1 MPDVL
6 IMDTCDCLIVG
17 GGPAGSSCA
26 RALLRAG
33 LDVLVLDKAVFPR
46 DKICAGWITPAVVDE
61 LELDLADYRSR
72 RTLQPITAFRTG
84 LIGGAPVSTQFDRP
98 VSYGIRR
105 CEFDQ
110 YLLERSGARTR
121 LGEPLKDLRR
131 DQDEWIVNDGI
142 RTRLVIG
149 AGGHFCPVAR
159 LMSEE
164 SDNRNE
170 GVVLAQEI
178 EFEMTSAEISTCRV
192 EPAVPELYFCDDLLG
207 YAWCFR
213 KGNFLNIGLG
223 REGETRLSA
232 HVAAFC
238 EWLQKEGR
246 IPVGTLSRFHGHA
259 YRLYR
264 GRPRRPTSDGVLLIG
279 DSAGLAY
286 PQSGE
291 GIRPAIESGL
301 MAARVIVDAAGDYRR
316 TVLANLDRRM
326 AGRFGKLETRPS
338 RKSLIPAAWRQAV
351 ARRLLATRWFTRH
364 VLIKRWFLHAHQA
377 ALAPISREFAMT
389 ATT

>member
-1 MPDVL
+1 MN
-6 IMDTCDCLIVG
+6 TCDCLVVG
-17 GGPAGSSCA
+17 GGPAGSSFA
-26 RALLRAG
+26 RALTRAG

-46 DKICAGWITPAVVDE
+46 DKVCAGWITPAVVDE
-61 LELDLADYRSR
+61 LELDLADYASE

-84 LIGGAPVSTQFDRP
+84 LIGGRAVSTKYDRP

-105 CEFDQ
+105 CEFDH
-110 YLLERSGARTR
+110 YLLERSGARLR
-121 LGEPLKDLRR
+121 LGEPLKSMRR
-131 DQDEWIVNDGI
+131 EQDTWIVNDDI
-142 RTRLVIG
+142 RTSVVVG

-159 LMSEE
+159 LMSADGD
-164 SDNRNE
+164 SRDA

-178 EFEMTSAEISTCRV
+178 EFEMSPAELAECRV
-192 EPAVPELYFCDDLLG
+192 EPDVPELYFCDDLLG

-223 REGETRLSA
+223 REGETRLSS
-232 HVAAFC
+232 HVATFC
-238 EWLQKEGR
+238 QWLQKVGR
-246 IPVGTLSRFHGHA
+246 IPGGTLDRFHGHA

-264 GRPRRPTSDGVLLIG
+264 GRPRRANADGVVLAG

-316 TVLANLDRRM
+316 AVLTDLDRRL
-326 AGRFGKLETRPS
+326 ARRFGKLQSKPS
-338 RKSLIPAAWRQAV
+338 SGGLVPSAWRQAV
-351 ARRLLATRWFTRH
+351 ARRLLTTRWFTRH
-364 VLIKRWFLHAHQA
+364 VLINRWFLHAHQA
-377 ALAPISREFAMT
+377 ALAPISRQFLLT
-389 ATT
+389 DKPVPR

>member
-1 MPDVL
+1 MN
-6 IMDTCDCLIVG
+6 TCDCLVVG

-26 RALLRAG
+26 RALTRAG

-46 DKICAGWITPAVVDE
+46 DKVCAGWITPAVVDE
-61 LELDLADYRSR
+61 LELDLADYGRE

-84 LIGGAPVSTQFDRP
+84 LIGGRAVATKYDRP

-105 CEFDQ
+105 CEFDH
-110 YLLERSGARTR
+110 YLLERSGARLR
-121 LGEPLKDLRR
+121 LGEPLESMRR
-131 DQDEWIVNDGI
+131 EQDTWIVNDDI
-142 RTRLVIG
+142 RTPVVVG

-159 LMSEE
+159 LMSDEDE
-164 SDNRNE
+164 GRDA

-178 EFEMTSAEISTCRV
+178 EFEMSPAELAECRA
-192 EPAVPELYFCDDLLG
+192 EPDVPELYFCDDLLG

-213 KGNFLNIGLG
+213 KGDFLNIGLG
-223 REGETRLSA
+223 REGETRLSS

-246 IPVGTLSRFHGHA
+246 IPGGTLARFHGHA

-264 GRPRRPTSDGVLLIG
+264 GRPRRANADGVVLVG

-301 MAARVIVDAAGDYRR
+301 MAARVIVDAADDYRR
-316 TVLANLDRRM
+316 AALANLDRRL
-326 AGRFGKLETRPS
+326 AARFGKRQSKPS
-338 RKSLIPAAWRQAV
+338 SGGLIPAAWRQAI
-351 ARRLLATRWFTRH
+351 ARRLLTTRWFTRH
-364 VLIKRWFLHAHQA
+364 VLINRWFLHAHQA
-377 ALAPISREFAMT
+377 ALAPISRQFVLT
-389 ATT
+389 AAT

>member
-1 MPDVL
+1 
-6 IMDTCDCLIVG
+6 MDTCDCLIVG

-26 RALLRAG
+26 RALVRAG

-61 LELDLADYRSR
+61 LELDLADYGSE
-72 RTLQPITAFRTG
+72 RTLQPITAFHTG
-84 LIGGAPVSTQFDRP
+84 LIGGRAVSTKYDHP

-105 CEFDQ
+105 CEFDH
-110 YLLERSGARTR
+110 YLLERSGARLR
-121 LGEPLKDLRR
+121 LGEPFESMRR
-131 DQDEWIVNDGI
+131 EQDDWIVNDDI
-142 RTRLVIG
+142 RARLVVG

-164 SDNRNE
+164 DDDRNE

-178 EFEMTSAEISTCRV
+178 EFEMTPEEVSACRV
-192 EPAVPELYFCDDLLG
+192 EPSVPELYFCNDLLG

-232 HVAAFC
+232 HVVAFC

-246 IPVGTLSRFHGHA
+246 IPVGTLARFHGHA

-264 GRPRRPTSDGVLLIG
+264 GRPRRATADGVLLVG

-301 MAARVIVDAAGDYRR
+301 MAARVIVDAAGNYRR
-316 TVLANLDRRM
+316 AVLSNLDRRL
-326 AGRFGKLETRPS
+326 AARFGKLQSKPAS
-338 RKSLIPAAWRQAV
+338 GGLIPAAWRQAV
-351 ARRLLATRWFTRH
+351 ARKLLTTRWFTRH
-364 VLIKRWFLHAHQA
+364 VLINRWFLHTHQA
-377 ALAPISREFAMT
+377 GLAPISREFVLSA
-389 ATT
+389 AT

>member
-1 MPDVL
+1 
-6 IMDTCDCLIVG
+6 MDTCDCLVVG

-26 RALLRAG
+26 RALVRAG

-46 DKICAGWITPAVVDE
+46 DKVCAGWITPAVVDE
-61 LELDLADYRSR
+61 LELDLADYRR
-72 RTLQPITAFRTG
+72 ERTLQPITAFRTG
-84 LIGGAPVSTQFDRP
+84 LIGGRPVSTQYDRP

-105 CEFDQ
+105 CEFDH
-110 YLLERSGARTR
+110 YLLEYSGARLR
-121 LGEPLKDLRR
+121 LGEPLRNLRR
-131 DQDEWIVNDGI
+131 EQDMWIVNDEI
-142 RTRLVIG
+142 CAPVVVG

-159 LMSEE
+159 LMSE
-164 SDNRNE
+164 DDDDRDE

-178 EFEMTSAEISTCRV
+178 EFEMSPEEVAACRV
-192 EPAVPELYFCDDLLG
+192 EPTVPELYFCDDLLG

-238 EWLQKEGR
+238 QWLQEQGR
-246 IPVGTLSRFHGHA
+246 IPPGTHSRFHGHA

-264 GRPRRPTSDGVLLIG
+264 GRPRRATADGVLLVG

-316 TVLANLDRRM
+316 PAISNLDHRL
-326 AGRFGKLETRPS
+326 ATRFGKLQSKPVRGG
-338 RKSLIPAAWRQAV
+338 LIPAGWRQAV

-364 VLIKRWFLHAHQA
+364 VLINRWFLHAHQA
-377 ALAPISREFAMT
+377 ALAPISREFVLT
-389 ATT
+389 GTI